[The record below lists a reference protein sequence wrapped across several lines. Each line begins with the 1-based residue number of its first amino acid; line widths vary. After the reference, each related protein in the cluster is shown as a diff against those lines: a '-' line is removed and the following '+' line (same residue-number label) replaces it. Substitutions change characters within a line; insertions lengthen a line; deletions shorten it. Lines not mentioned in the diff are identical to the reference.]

1 LLKQRIAPRKPIL
14 AEMELDPMDN
24 RTDSNGAFAIRLAA
38 DLLTALVLKGVL
50 TRDEARALV
59 RDGRDSL
66 LPMYPKEEARLRE
79 IAATIT
85 VQLEV
90 VT

>member
-1 LLKQRIAPRKPIL
+1 
-14 AEMELDPMDN
+14 MDD
-24 RTDSNGAFAIRLAA
+24 RTDSNAAFAIRLAA
-38 DLLTALVLKGVL
+38 DTLTALVLKGVF

-66 LPMYPKEEARLRE
+66 LPMYPHEEARVRQ
-79 IAATIT
+79 IAATIS